1 MTTPPLVD
9 DPFRLLRDLQGLVA
23 LHQRFGI
30 DSYPKTPELARFV
43 DAPPAARP
51 VAGKPAPPPARRQE
65 GQTLPLAQEPPPP
78 FLRSGQTLDELR
90 QRLDQACSCPAQE
103 GRGQIVFGQ
112 GNPQAALFIV
122 GDLPTPGQEGGSP
135 FGGEAGELLTRMLK
149 AIGLEREAVYLTTLI
164 KCRPQGHLAE
174 AAPTAAM
181 VQACLPLLIAQIE
194 AVAPKVICVMG
205 QLAAQALLHT
215 ATPLVRLRG
224 HFHPWQRFPLM
235 PTFAP
240 DFLLKNPEMKK
251 AAWIDL
257 QLIQER
263 LGSA

>member
-51 VAGKPAPPPARRQE
+51 VAGKPAPPPPRRQE
-65 GQTLPLAQEPPPP
+65 GQTLPLPPEPPPP
-78 FLRSGQTLDELR
+78 FRSGQTLDELR
-90 QRLDQACSCPAQE
+90 QRLAQGCSCPAQE

-112 GNPQAALFIV
+112 GNPQAALLIV
-122 GDLPTPGQEGGSP
+122 GDLPTPGLGGDASP

-149 AIGLEREAVYLTTLI
+149 AIGLERDAVYLTTLI
-164 KCRPQGHLAE
+164 KCRPQGNLAE
-174 AAPTAAM
+174 ATPTPAM

-215 ATPLVRLRG
+215 PTPLVRLRG
-224 HFHPWQRFPLM
+224 HFHPWQRFALM

-240 DFLLKNPEMKK
+240 GFLLKNPEMKK

-263 LGSA
+263 LGAA